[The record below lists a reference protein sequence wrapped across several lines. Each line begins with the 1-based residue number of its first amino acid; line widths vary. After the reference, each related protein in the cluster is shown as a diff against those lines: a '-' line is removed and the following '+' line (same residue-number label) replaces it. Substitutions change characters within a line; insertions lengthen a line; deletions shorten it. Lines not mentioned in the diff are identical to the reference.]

1 MRFEP
6 GERKIVNLVEIGGKK
21 IISGGNGIATGIVDA
36 SKLPVI
42 MKSIEQQGFRHLK
55 QIEQLQVS
63 GPCTIGRKR
72 YADAYGPTV
81 GDLVRLGDTALY
93 LEIEK
98 DFTVYGDECVFG
110 GGKVIREGMGQ
121 ATGVHDSVALDLV
134 ITNVIVVDHSGIFKC
149 DIGIKGGY
157 IVGIGKA
164 GNPDVMEGVTD
175 GMIVGVTTEVLA
187 GEGKI
192 ITAGAIDTHVHF
204 ICPQLCIEGLY
215 SGTTTV
221 IGGGTGPNTGTNATT
236 CTPGS
241 HHIKAMYKATDDLPL
256 NIGFTGKGNSSDL
269 VGLQEQIEAG
279 AIGLKL
285 HEDYGTT
292 PSAINKC
299 LEACEK
305 YDIQVRLLI

>member
-1 MRFEP
+1 MDPARLPDIMNTLNTLGFQHTKE
-6 GERKIVNLVEIGGKK
+6 
-21 IISGGNGIATGIVDA
+21 DA
-36 SKLPVI
+36 
-42 MKSIEQQGFRHLK
+42 
-55 QIEQLQVS
+55 QIFMTDVTLIDRQ
-63 GPCTIGRKR
+63 R

-81 GDLVRLGDTALY
+81 GDRVRLGDTSLY
-93 LEIEK
+93 LKIEK

-121 ATGVHDSVALDLV
+121 ATGAADSTALDLV
-134 ITNVIVVDHSGIFKC
+134 ITNAIVIDHSGIYKA
-149 DIGIKGGY
+149 DIGVKGGY

-164 GNPDVMEGVTD
+164 GNPDVMEGVTT

-187 GEGKI
+187 AEGKI

-204 ICPQLCIEGLY
+204 ICPQLCTEALY

-241 HHIKAMYKATDDLPL
+241 HHIRAMYQATDDMPL
-256 NIGFTGKGNSSDL
+256 NFGFTGKGNSSSR
-269 VGLQEQIEAG
+269 VGLVEQIEAG
-279 AIGLKL
+279 AVGLKL

-292 PSAINKC
+292 PSAIDQC
-299 LEACEK
+299 LEICE
-305 YDIQVRLLI
+305 DFDVQVWSEIPLFFRKSLTIFF